1 MKTHYDILGVP
12 QTATQEQIVTAY
24 RLRSK
29 VLHPDRFDR
38 SKQLVEWDLAN
49 ELLKELN
56 GSYAILRDATSRAEY
71 DRAIGVSQ
79 PSSTQQRSSAS
90 TSQSPPPWGD
100 IRHPVN
106 LVAVGSSRFHS
117 AAFRN

>member
-12 QTATQEQIVTAY
+12 QTATREQIVTAY

-38 SKQLVEWDLAN
+38 SRQPVEWDLAN

-56 GSYAILRDATSRAEY
+56 ASYAVLRDSNSRAEY
-71 DRAIGVSQ
+71 ESKK
-79 PSSTQQRSSAS
+79 PSRK
-90 TSQSPPPWGD
+90 QS
-100 IRHPVN
+100 
-106 LVAVGSSRFHS
+106 
-117 AAFRN
+117 